1 MKKNKLY
8 TLLFCAA
15 ALASVAVAEPT
26 PYTDAA
32 VAVAKNSEATME
44 SICAAAAAA
53 VKNDSVAPADVF
65 TSVLG
70 ARSSWTAA
78 QVAGLYK
85 SLLMAS
91 PSLSTSFVDDVQAF
105 ENAGKPVSVGAEA
118 SEGVKLLAALYGA
131 EIPGVNA
138 DAVLSTIMADTMGS
152 AASFS
157 VAPLRD
163 VNARAATTAPVRRPK
178 PTKPTPPAASIEN

>member
-26 PYTDAA
+26 PYTETA
-32 VAVAKNSEATME
+32 VAVAKNSQATME
-44 SICAAAAAA
+44 SICAAAVAA
-53 VKNDSVAPADVF
+53 VKNDAVAPADVF
-65 TSVLG
+65 TSVLA
-70 ARSSWTAA
+70 ARSSWTTA

-91 PSLSTSFVDDVQAF
+91 PALSSSFVEDVQAF
-105 ENAGKPVSVGAEA
+105 DAADKPTTVGVDA
-118 SEGVKLLAALYGA
+118 SEGVKLLAALYGSG
-131 EIPGVNA
+131 IPGVNA
-138 DAVLSTIMADTMGS
+138 DVVLSSIMADTMGS
-152 AASFS
+152 VSSFS

-163 VNARAATTAPVRRPK
+163 VNARAVTPVRRPQ
-178 PTKPTPPAASIEN
+178 PVKPTPPAASVEN

>member
-32 VAVAKNSEATME
+32 VAVAKDSKATME
-44 SICAAAAAA
+44 SICTAAAAA
-53 VKNDSVAPADVF
+53 VKNDAVAPADVF
-65 TSVLG
+65 TGVLA

-85 SLLMAS
+85 SLLLAS
-91 PSLSTSFVDDVQAF
+91 PSLSASFVTDVQTF
-105 ENAGKPVSVGAEA
+105 EAADKPAVVGADA
-118 SEGVKLLAALYGA
+118 SEGVKLLAALYNA

-138 DAVLSTIMADTMGS
+138 DVVLSSIMADTMGS
-152 AASFS
+152 PTAFS

-163 VNARAATTAPVRRPK
+163 VNARAATPVRRAHSV
-178 PTKPTPPAASIEN
+178 KPTPPATSYEN

>member
-1 MKKNKLY
+1 MKKNSLY

-15 ALASVAVAEPT
+15 ALASVAVAEPA
-26 PYTDAA
+26 PYTEAA
-32 VAVAKNSEATME
+32 VAVAKNSGATME

-53 VKNDSVAPADVF
+53 VRNDAVSPADVF
-65 TSVLG
+65 TNVLS

-91 PSLSTSFVDDVQAF
+91 PELSSSFVKDVQAF
-105 ENAGKPVSVGAEA
+105 EAADKPTTVGADA

-138 DAVLSTIMADTMGS
+138 DVVLASIMADTMGAPS
-152 AASFS
+152 AFS

-163 VNARAATTAPVRRPK
+163 VNARAATPVRRPQ
-178 PTKPTPPAASIEN
+178 PVKPTPPAASIEN